1 MKKRKIYEILITE
14 RERIISFMDSLM
26 KCDDGY
32 IHAIIILDGNVVPIG
47 VSSDDYKNKN
57 FDYDIILWSDYHSST
72 SNDYHGHI
80 SNAEN
85 EYHKAVRSICYEL
98 DDIKMERFYSASGIN
113 RLYNNLN
120 QARFTFFITEHGLL
134 VPTEFRTPFDKYP
147 AEGKAR
153 TPFDDYFDD
162 ERIY

>member
-57 FDYDIILWSDYHSST
+57 FDYDIKGPSSGYT
-72 SNDYHGHI
+72 PD
-80 SNAEN
+80 NALPNPE
-85 EYHKAVRSICYEL
+85 KRCSPCDVVI
-98 DDIKMERFYSASGIN
+98 
-113 RLYNNLN
+113 
-120 QARFTFFITEHGLL
+120 
-134 VPTEFRTPFDKYP
+134 
-147 AEGKAR
+147 
-153 TPFDDYFDD
+153 
-162 ERIY
+162 